1 MKAKDLAKWL
11 LIEPDLDVVILN
23 DNKLIDVNTI
33 TTRYIN
39 DDNLFDKN
47 DDNGII
53 HINGDCINNSK
64 FNKNV
69 FILSY
74 QKNYNGEH

>member
-11 LIEPDLDVVILN
+11 LKEPDLDVVIF
-23 DNKLIDVNTI
+23 DGDKLVDMNTMS
-33 TTRYIN
+33 TRDIN

-53 HINGDCINNSK
+53 HINGDCINHNK